1 MGTIDVEA
9 CTRQAVVH
17 SSLFRPPLTLFFLVD
32 SRGRTFELS
41 CDMVIFILV
50 RRRFKYLATV
60 TDIFGTES
68 ELERGKPLFCLQN
81 ESPSLLV
88 LASRPPV
95 QVQKS
100 RGPFQHPS
108 KQQVQ
113 TGAET
118 NQ

>member
-1 MGTIDVEA
+1 
-9 CTRQAVVH
+9 
-17 SSLFRPPLTLFFLVD
+17 
-32 SRGRTFELS
+32 
-41 CDMVIFILV
+41 MVIFILV

-60 TDIFGTES
+60 TDVFGTGS
-68 ELERGKPLFCLQN
+68 ELERGKPLSCLK
-81 ESPSLLV
+81 SPSLLV

-100 RGPFQHPS
+100 RGPFQHPC

-118 NQ
+118 NQYFLIILEKSVTILELKSKSEQQDPHPLPME